1 MAPQPKIS
9 IALSGRPEALA
20 RPPQCEGGLLAQAI
34 GSSLVSSL
42 ERRFSALDGTNS
54 LCAFLNVALGTNG
67 ELARDV
73 SGWEWGFNAVLDRE
87 YFVRQIRTL
96 LTFAKSTSDPAFA
109 AFLLDKA
116 ASLKSQAEA
125 ASPAADVSPRP
136 PDVEPE
142 K

>member
-1 MAPQPKIS
+1 MADWRVMYPAGK
-9 IALSGRPEALA
+9 
-20 RPPQCEGGLLAQAI
+20 
-34 GSSLVSSL
+34 
-42 ERRFSALDGTNS
+42 
-54 LCAFLNVALGTNG
+54 
-67 ELARDV
+67 
-73 SGWEWGFNAVLDRE
+73 WGFIAVLDRA

-116 ASLKSQAEA
+116 ASLKSQAEEA
-125 ASPAADVSPRP
+125 PPAADVSPRP

>member
-1 MAPQPKIS
+1 VGVARIQQQ
-9 IALSGRPEALA
+9 GDFFTA
-20 RPPQCEGGLLAQAI
+20 RPDPQREVGLLAQAI
-34 GSSLVSSL
+34 DCLPV
-42 ERRFSALDGTNS
+42 FSFGGDFLRPMEPIL
-54 LCAFLNVALGTNG
+54 LCAFFNVALGTNG
-67 ELARDV
+67 GLARDV

-125 ASPAADVSPRP
+125 APPAADVSPRP